1 MDFCVNF
8 LFFGRS
14 SSLDDIS
21 SATTTL
27 GARSFTICVSDESS
41 NCCVKLFTSDLFL
54 SDSAWNLN
62 IFYRTRGFLCLSHSH
77 ASSLMP

>member
-8 LFFGRS
+8 HFFGRS

-21 SATTTL
+21 SVTTTL
-27 GARSFTICVSDESS
+27 VERSFTICVSDES
-41 NCCVKLFTSDLFL
+41 LFTSDIFL

-62 IFYRTRGFLCLSHSH
+62 IFYRTRGFLCSSHSH
-77 ASSLMP
+77 TSSLMP